1 MESTHMDSN
10 QTTGTPC
17 DRCGKDIFPRVTTRE
32 LGAKCLTCCVG
43 SLEMLER
50 VMAERKPVTR

>member
-1 MESTHMDSN
+1 MDSN

-32 LGAKCLTCCVG
+32 LGAKCVTCCVG